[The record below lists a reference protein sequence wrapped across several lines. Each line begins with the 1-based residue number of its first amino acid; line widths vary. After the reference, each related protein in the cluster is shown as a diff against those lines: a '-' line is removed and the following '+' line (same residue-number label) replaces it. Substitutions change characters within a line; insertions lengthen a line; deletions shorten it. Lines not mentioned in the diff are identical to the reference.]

1 MQQLETDYLVI
12 GAGAIGM
19 TFVDVMLEE
28 TDATFIMVDRFH
40 MPGGHWNNAYPFVR
54 LHQPSAFYGVASTD
68 LGSNRIDQT
77 GSNKGYYELASG
89 PEISAY
95 FEKVMRERF
104 LASGRV
110 QFFPMSN
117 YVGNN
122 TFRSLLS
129 DDEYAVTINK
139 KLVDATFFNTTVP
152 SMHQRN
158 FETDRDV
165 ACIPPNDLPR
175 LAAGHKNFVVL
186 GGGKTA
192 MDTCVW
198 LLDNGANPDTITWV
212 RPRDSWLMNRR
223 TTQPGVAFFET
234 TVGGFADNLDAMRDA
249 TSVADLFG
257 RMEAAGTMLR
267 IDQSIE
273 PTMFHYATISEGEL
287 EQLRRIK
294 NVIRGQRIKQ
304 LKAGQM
310 IMTDGQAVPVA
321 ENALYI
327 DCTARAV
334 PMMGDDLTKTVF
346 EPDQITLQVVF
357 APLLTYSAAVI
368 AYVEANF
375 ETDKEKNALCNPIQ
389 LADSPEQWMPS
400 TLGNMWNSFNWSQ
413 NKAMR
418 EWTDSCRL
426 NPNYAAIQEGAGQ
439 EPAHKELIGRIRTN
453 SMPAM
458 MNVQK
463 LIAEL

>member
-12 GAGAIGM
+12 GTGAIGM

-28 TDATFIMVDRFH
+28 TDANFIMVDRFH

-68 LGSNRIDQT
+68 LGSNRIDEI

-110 QFFPMSN
+110 QYFPMCN
-117 YVGNN
+117 YEGNN
-122 TFRSLLS
+122 TFSSLLS
-129 DDEYAVTINK
+129 EDKYTVTVNK
-139 KLVDATFFNTTVP
+139 KLVDGTFFKTTVP

-158 FETDRDV
+158 FEVDSDV
-165 ACIPPNDLPR
+165 KCIPPNDLPR
-175 LAAGHKNFVVL
+175 LAAGHKSFVVL

-223 TTQPGVAFFET
+223 TTQPGAAFFET
-234 TVGGFADNLDAMRDA
+234 TVGSFADNLDAMRDA
-249 TSVADLFG
+249 TSVTDLFSQ
-257 RMEAAGTMLR
+257 MEASGSMLR
-267 IDQSIE
+267 IDQTVE

-287 EQLRRIK
+287 DQLRRIK
-294 NVIRGQRIKQ
+294 HVIRGQRIQQ
-304 LKAGQM
+304 LENNKM
-310 IMTDGQAVPVA
+310 IMTDGESVSVA
-321 ENALYI
+321 ENTLFV

-334 PMMGDDLTKTVF
+334 PLGDDQLTHTVF
-346 EPDQITLQVVF
+346 EPGQITLQVVF

-389 LADSPEQWMPS
+389 LADTPAQWMPS
-400 TLGNMWNSFNWSQ
+400 TLG
-413 NKAMR
+413 
-418 EWTDSCRL
+418 
-426 NPNYAAIQEGAGQ
+426 
-439 EPAHKELIGRIRTN
+439 
-453 SMPAM
+453 
-458 MNVQK
+458 
-463 LIAEL
+463 